1 MKKQNLFKISNNVQ
15 EYSNA
20 FKTMGL
26 NFQGEIPVFVDHKRE
41 DLLHNIKRIN
51 NEYSECYK
59 TTLIYQF
66 LCRRLFI
73 LVERK
78 NWTTNGSLREYFSK
92 KTDLSDISYEYLNK
106 TLYDINYRQRKYW
119 FTELNVKF

>member
-1 MKKQNLFKISNNVQ
+1 
-15 EYSNA
+15 
-20 FKTMGL
+20 MGL

-59 TTLIYQF
+59 TTPISQF

-73 LVERK
+73 LIERK

-92 KTDLSDISYEYLNK
+92 KTDLSNISYEYLNK
-106 TLYDINYRQRKYW
+106 TLYDNNYRQRKCW
-119 FTELNVKF
+119 FTKL

>member
-1 MKKQNLFKISNNVQ
+1 
-15 EYSNA
+15 
-20 FKTMGL
+20 MGL

-59 TTLIYQF
+59 TTPIYQF

-73 LVERK
+73 LIERK
-78 NWTTNGSLREYFSK
+78 N
-92 KTDLSDISYEYLNK
+92 
-106 TLYDINYRQRKYW
+106 
-119 FTELNVKF
+119 

>member
-20 FKTMGL
+20 FNTMGL
-26 NFQGEIPVFVDHKRE
+26 NFQGENPFFVDHKRE

-73 LVERK
+73 LVER
-78 NWTTNGSLREYFSK
+78 
-92 KTDLSDISYEYLNK
+92 
-106 TLYDINYRQRKYW
+106 
-119 FTELNVKF
+119 